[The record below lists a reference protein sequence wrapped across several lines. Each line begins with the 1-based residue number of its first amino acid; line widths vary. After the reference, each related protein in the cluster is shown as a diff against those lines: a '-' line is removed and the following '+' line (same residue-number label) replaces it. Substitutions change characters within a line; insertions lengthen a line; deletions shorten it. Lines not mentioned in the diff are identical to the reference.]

1 MRYPSTTRIM
11 YGTMYG
17 VRKTTVYLPDALKA
31 RLKRFAEETQASEAE
46 VIREAIDRFTNDR
59 ERPRPTLP
67 LFDSGQVDFAE
78 NVDEILAQGFGQD

>member
-1 MRYPSTTRIM
+1 M

-31 RLKRFAEETQASEAE
+31 RLERFAAEKQTSEAE
-46 VIREAIDRFTNDR
+46 VIREAIDRFTSEH

-78 NVDEILAQGFGQD
+78 NVDEILAQGFGRD